1 MLDLNLPDIQGHE
14 VLMNLRAN
22 ETTAE
27 IPVIIVSADATP
39 SQVQRLKQAG
49 AQAYLTKPIAVGR
62 FLQVLDEA
70 LKSVAVGRN

>member
-1 MLDLNLPDIQGHE
+1 
-14 VLMNLRAN
+14 MNLRAN

-39 SQVQRLKQAG
+39 GQVQRLKQAG

-70 LKSVAVGRN
+70 LKSVDGQRRELAKTLYAASSGV